1 MEEKLKSE
9 QQNTS
14 KEKLSYEDLQ
24 NVATQLSNQ
33 NRQLYN
39 ELQKANMTNAFKRL
53 DYLFKVIENRSA
65 FNAEFVKECVSEIEL
80 TISIPESENESE

>member
-65 FNAEFVKECVSEIEL
+65 FSAEFVKECVSEITL